1 MIYSSIA
8 NLQAAASNLNN
19 GIDVLKKELKEGQY
33 SLSSFFL
40 AKTLSGSI
48 PSLLLVS
55 IVCNIIHFLANLNKT
70 SPTRIIQFNFLVIV
84 GSLCSE
90 SLGILLSSIFPAEG
104 STKAV
109 IPFII
114 FSLCLFAGLLIS
126 IDQIPNVLML
136 FNYGSFFKYY
146 YEGLIM
152 NEFDRLN
159 GCREGI
165 CEVPRKEMSFTKL
178 PKQSFLIMIGIVI
191 LARAIGQLAFYL
203 RLKKY
208 YFDAEVERK
217 IRKKYLKQER
227 LSKKKVQLM
236 KRQTMGVAKEAY
248 QPSNN
253 SARTNYLSWID
264 SDNRDLSNA
273 R

>member
-19 GIDVLKKELKEGQY
+19 GIGVLKKELTEGQY
-33 SLSSFFL
+33 SISSFFL
-40 AKTLSGSI
+40 AKTFAGSI

-55 IVCNIIHFLANLNKT
+55 LVCNLIHFLANLNHT
-70 SPTRIIQFNFLVIV
+70 SRRQVIQFNILVLL

-126 IDQIPNVLML
+126 IDEIPNFLFV

-146 YEGLIM
+146 YEGLIV

-159 GCREGI
+159 
-165 CEVPRKEMSFTKL
+165 
-178 PKQSFLIMIGIVI
+178 
-191 LARAIGQLAFYL
+191 
-203 RLKKY
+203 
-208 YFDAEVERK
+208 
-217 IRKKYLKQER
+217 
-227 LSKKKVQLM
+227 
-236 KRQTMGVAKEAY
+236 
-248 QPSNN
+248 
-253 SARTNYLSWID
+253 
-264 SDNRDLSNA
+264 
-273 R
+273 